1 MWQTLAGE
9 ETETTVAEGRVR
21 ETGSQTEVLLKMA
34 ETGFHQMLI
43 NRK

>member
-1 MWQTLAGE
+1 MWQPFASE
-9 ETETTVAEGRVR
+9 ETETTVAEGRER
-21 ETGSQTEVLLKMA
+21 ETGSQTEALLKMG